1 MFLFGKK
8 PTKPKLKEY
17 TFTLSK
23 GFRGYKR
30 FPISI
35 HGHKES
41 EKNNKALKDT
51 DLREHKL
58 TFKPGAS
65 DTYKEPFYQVF
76 IDGLQVGSIFDK
88 DQINSINYGRIEA
101 VFARSETEAVTGNK
115 RIINRPVMRV
125 FVKYKEV

>member
-8 PTKPKLKEY
+8 PTKPQLKEY

-41 EKNNKALKDT
+41 EKNNKVLKDT

-58 TFKPGAS
+58 TFKPAS
-65 DTYKEPFYQVF
+65 SSTTASFYQVF

-101 VFARSETEAVTGNK
+101 VFARSEKEAVMGPK
-115 RIINRPVMRV
+115 KIIERPVMRL
-125 FVKYKEV
+125 FVKYKES

>member
-8 PTKPKLKEY
+8 PTKPQLKEY

-51 DLREHKL
+51 DLRSHTL

-76 IDGLQVGSIFDK
+76 IDGLQVGAIFDA
-88 DQINSINYGRIEA
+88 DQVKAINSGRIEE
-101 VFARSETEAVTGNK
+101 VFARSETQAVIGNK
-115 RIINRPVMRV
+115 NIINRPVMRV
-125 FVKYKEV
+125 FVKYKES